1 MANIGMEFRKYVV
14 AQSGV
19 SALISTRMYP
29 DELPQNAQL
38 PAVRYRVINSAPAA
52 DLADGD
58 ANFAETVIE
67 VACYADTQIAA
78 HSVANAIRKG
88 VPMQGFKG
96 TMGGIWVY
104 GCHPENAQEF
114 RTDPPTDGSDK
125 RRYIIQHDYRI
136 ASTDPAG

>member
-1 MANIGMEFRKYVV
+1 MASIGKQFQTFIL

-19 SALISTRMYP
+19 AALIGKRMAP
-29 DELPQNAQL
+29 DELPEDAQM
-38 PAVRYRVINSAPAA
+38 PAVRYRVLHSAPAA
-52 DLADGD
+52 NLATGD
-58 ANFAETVIE
+58 ANFAETLIE
-67 VACYADTQIAA
+67 VACYGDTLDSA

-88 VPMQGFKG
+88 IPLQGYRG
-96 TMGGIWVY
+96 TMGTLWVY